1 MPANAFIRTVALS
14 GLDWRPL
21 AGASTVVQATV
32 IASPKNVGNVSMRY
46 RQGTPAEWPPGAAV
60 PLESVDLS
68 ELEALGASGDTV
80 LIASFAPGQRPHG
93 STREGVGFVKALSWA
108 ASYMGGGGGVT
119 IPGEGGEE
127 IGGSGSLGGG

>member
-1 MPANAFIRTVALS
+1 MPANVFIRTVALS

-32 IASPKNVGNVSMRY
+32 IASPKNVGNVSMRF
-46 RQGTPAEWPPGAAV
+46 RQGTSAEWPPGAAV

-68 ELEALGASGDTV
+68 ELEALGASGDTL

-108 ASYMGGGGGVT
+108 ASYMGGGGT
-119 IPGEGGEE
+119 IPDE
-127 IGGSGSLGGG
+127 IGGSGSIGGG